1 LNITVQEDVLRTAQA
16 GLLKIMDKPEKHS
29 LLYVDDDKQNLFLF
43 QSLFGHLYLVFTA
56 TSGKEALAILSEHS
70 IQVLFADQRMPEMN
84 GIQLLEK
91 ITGQYP
97 DIIRILVTGYS
108 DIDVAIDAI
117 NRGSVYHY
125 ISKPWNNEEVTTTA
139 KNAVEIFELKKRNT
153 ALISSLDTQNKL
165 LRHKVEELKF
175 LNQLSLELRGKNSF
189 EELLTI
195 SIERLKGQLD
205 AEEALYYRL
214 DSQQQCN
221 ITVSLRSL
229 PVNEEIL
236 NFLKKQELEIKDEIL
251 TIDYR
256 KEKRLYLIPLSF
268 QDSNFGCLI
277 FSISIPEDHTDIPF
291 LEAAAD
297 IVVSNLHRHQT
308 YKQDLLKEQYM
319 ILGQMAGTVI
329 HDLKGPMSTM
339 RGFIDLLGQGNLKST
354 ERQEYSTILNREVE
368 RLKDMIEELLSFA
381 KGERH
386 LNLKPIRFE
395 SFLKEILHLYD
406 ICFQKEKITV
416 LVVPSP
422 VKESERIESFTGDS
436 CKLKEVFINLLNNA
450 RQALSKNSGPRN
462 IWITSC
468 ILDGRVMIR
477 VKNNGPQIPEHLLSN
492 LFDPFVSYGKEKGT
506 GLGLTICRKIIEEHR
521 GSIHAWS
528 DAEAT
533 EFIIQLPLSISD

>member
-1 LNITVQEDVLRTAQA
+1 
-16 GLLKIMDKPEKHS
+16 MDKQKKHS
-29 LLYVDDDKQNLFLF
+29 ILYVDDDKQNLFLF
-43 QSLFGHLYLVFTA
+43 QNLFSHLYRVFTA
-56 TSGKEALAILSEHS
+56 TSGKEVLSILAEHS
-70 IQVLFADQRMPEMN
+70 IQVLFVVQRMPEMN
-84 GIQLLEK
+84 GIHLLER

-117 NRGSVYHY
+117 NRGSVYRY
-125 ISKPWNNEEVTTTA
+125 ISKPWNNEELITTA
-139 KNAVEIFELKKRNT
+139 KNAVEIFELKKKNI

-165 LRHKVEELKF
+165 LRHKVEDLKF
-175 LNQLSLELRGKNSF
+175 LNELSLELREKNNF

-195 SIERLKGQLD
+195 SIERLKGQLKT
-205 AEEALYYRL
+205 EEAFYGQM

-221 ITVSLRSL
+221 ITIFLRSL

-236 NFLKKQELEIKDEIL
+236 NFLKKQRLKIKDKIL
-251 TIDYR
+251 TINYQ
-256 KEKRLYLIPLSF
+256 KEKRLFLIPLNF

-277 FSISIPEDHTDIPF
+277 FSIYIAEDHTDISF

-297 IVVSNLHRHQT
+297 IVVSNLHRYQT
-308 YKQDLLKEQYM
+308 HKQDLLKEQYM
-319 ILGQMAGTVI
+319 ILGQMAGTI
-329 HDLKGPMSTM
+329 LHDLKGPMSTM
-339 RGFIDLLGQGNLKST
+339 RGFIDLLAQGNLNST

-386 LNLKPIRFE
+386 LNFEPILFE

-406 ICFQKEKITV
+406 ICFQKEKITAQ
-416 LVVPSP
+416 VVSSP
-422 VKESERIESFTGDS
+422 EKESRRIESFIGDS
-436 CKLKEVFINLLNNA
+436 SKLKEVFINLLNNA
-450 RQALSKNSGPRN
+450 RQALSKINGPRN
-462 IWITSC
+462 IWITSYM
-468 ILDGRVMIR
+468 LDSRVTIR
-477 VKNNGPQIPEHLLSN
+477 IKNNGPQIPEHLLSK

>member
-1 LNITVQEDVLRTAQA
+1 MNIKVQEDVLRTARA

-43 QSLFGHLYLVFTA
+43 QSLFGRLYRVFTA
-56 TSGKEALAILSEHS
+56 TSGKEALSILAEHS

-84 GIQLLEK
+84 GIQLLER

-117 NRGSVYHY
+117 NRGSVYRY

-139 KNAVEIFELKKRNT
+139 KNAVEIFELKKRNLT
-153 ALISSLDTQNKL
+153 LISSLDTQNKL

-175 LNQLSLELRGKNSF
+175 LNQLSLELRGENSF

-195 SIERLKGQLD
+195 SIERLKGQLK
-205 AEEALYYRL
+205 AEEAFYCRL

-221 ITVSLRSL
+221 ITIFLRSL
-229 PVNEEIL
+229 PINEEIL
-236 NFLKKQELEIKDEIL
+236 NFLKKQGLKIKDKIL
-251 TIDYR
+251 TINYR
-256 KEKRLYLIPLSF
+256 KEKRLYLIPLIF

-277 FSISIPEDHTDIPF
+277 FSISIPEDHTDISF
-291 LEAAAD
+291 LEAAGD
-297 IVVSNLHRHQT
+297 IVVSNLHKYQSH
-308 YKQDLLKEQYM
+308 KQDLLKEQYM

-339 RGFIDLLGQGNLKST
+339 RGFIDLLGQGNLNST

-386 LNLKPIRFE
+386 LNFEPIRFE

-416 LVVPSP
+416 QVVLSP
-422 VKESERIESFTGDS
+422 VKESKRIESFTGDS
-436 CKLKEVFINLLNNA
+436 SKLKEVFINLLNNA
-450 RQALSKNSGPRN
+450 RQALSKINGPRN
-462 IWITSC
+462 ILITSYM
-468 ILDGRVMIR
+468 LDNRVTIR
-477 VKNNGPQIPEHLLSN
+477 VKNNGPQIPEHLLSK

-528 DAEAT
+528 NAEAT

>member
-1 LNITVQEDVLRTAQA
+1 MNFTVQEDVLRTARA
-16 GLLKIMDKPEKHS
+16 GFLKIMAKPEKHS
-29 LLYVDDDKQNLFLF
+29 ILYVDDDKQNLFLF
-43 QSLFGHLYLVFTA
+43 QSLFGHLYQVFTA
-56 TSGKEALAILSEHS
+56 TSGKEALSILAEHS
-70 IQVLFADQRMPEMN
+70 FQVLFADQRMAEMN
-84 GIQLLEK
+84 GIQLLER
-91 ITGQYP
+91 IAGQYP

-108 DIDVAIDAI
+108 DTDVAIDAI
-117 NRGSVYHY
+117 NRGSVYRY
-125 ISKPWNNEEVTTTA
+125 ISKPWNNEEVITTA
-139 KNAVEIFELKKRNT
+139 KNAVEIFELKKENL
-153 ALISSLDTQNKL
+153 ALMSSLNTRNKL

-189 EELLTI
+189 EEMLTI
-195 SIERLKGQLD
+195 SIERLKGQLK
-205 AEEALYYRL
+205 AEEAFYCRL

-221 ITVSLRSL
+221 ITIFLRSL

-236 NFLKKQELEIKDEIL
+236 NFLKKQGLKIKDKLL
-251 TIDYR
+251 TINYR
-256 KEKRLYLIPLSF
+256 KKKRLYLIPLNF

-297 IVVSNLHRHQT
+297 IVVSNLHMYQT
-308 YKQDLLKEQYM
+308 HKQDLLKEQYM

-339 RGFIDLLGQGNLKST
+339 RGFIDLLGQGNLNST

-368 RLKDMIEELLSFA
+368 RLKDMIEDLLSFA

-386 LNLKPIRFE
+386 LNFEPIRFE

-416 LVVPSP
+416 QVVSSP
-422 VKESERIESFTGDS
+422 VKESRRIESFTGDS
-436 CKLKEVFINLLNNA
+436 SKLKEVFINLLNNA
-450 RQALSKNSGPRN
+450 RGALSKINGPRN
-462 IWITSC
+462 IWITSYM
-468 ILDGRVMIR
+468 LDSRVTIR
-477 VKNNGPQIPEHLLSN
+477 VKNNGPQIPEHLLSK